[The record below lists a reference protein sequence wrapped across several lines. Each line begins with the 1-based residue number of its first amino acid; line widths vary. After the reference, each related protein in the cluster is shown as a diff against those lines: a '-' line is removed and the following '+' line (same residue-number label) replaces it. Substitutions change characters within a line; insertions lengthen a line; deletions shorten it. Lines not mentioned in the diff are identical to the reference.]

1 MQHTRGTN
9 SHFRIKFFVWDCI
22 MDCDRKH
29 IFNFWDQRSWTVK
42 SRASRILQVTVFNYL
57 FRSLVAWS
65 CIVSFTAYIT
75 LDQSLFGIG
84 FGSYKKLMNF
94 LESTTPQKHD
104 NGCYSPI
111 MVLLIGFYKRVFNFQ
126 NTSII
131 KASLTVLQPFMV
143 SFIGFYDDQKFHKP
157 LKLTTIYGGFT
168 NNNSIMTPYVIIGFL
183 DGQKSQK
190 TLCSR

>member
-1 MQHTRGTN
+1 
-9 SHFRIKFFVWDCI
+9 
-22 MDCDRKH
+22 
-29 IFNFWDQRSWTVK
+29 
-42 SRASRILQVTVFNYL
+42 
-57 FRSLVAWS
+57 
-65 CIVSFTAYIT
+65 
-75 LDQSLFGIG
+75 
-84 FGSYKKLMNF
+84 
-94 LESTTPQKHD
+94 
-104 NGCYSPI
+104 

-168 NNNSIMTPYVIIGFL
+168 NNNSIMTPYIIH